1 MEPESNGLLRA
12 YVLDGQGSGKRADW
26 AAVRRWTPDD
36 GAIWIHL
43 DAPHPD
49 AVAWLRKDSGL
60 DESTCDT
67 LLAGPT
73 RPQSHAAPNGMVVI
87 LRGVNLNPSADPED
101 MISLRLW
108 VDGNRMISLSRRR
121 LKAIEDLSEDIE
133 KPGGPLDSA
142 DLMIDMAGHLLDRLA
157 PTLDA
162 LSATIDDLE
171 DKAGDVNPSEVQ
183 GTLADKRSAIIAL
196 RRYIAPQKSA
206 ISEISAMKLPIFEES
221 HHGMLRVLVERLEYS
236 VEELD
241 ELRDRTRVIQDLLAG
256 RQAETM
262 NARMFTLSIITA
274 IFLPLGLLTG
284 LLGINVGGMP
294 GASDDRGFLI
304 VCVLLGIVTIAEMVA
319 LRRMRWF

>member
-1 MEPESNGLLRA
+1 MQTESSGLLKA
-12 YVLDGQGSGKRADW
+12 FILDGRGSGQEADW
-26 AAVRRWTPDD
+26 AAVRSWKPAD
-36 GAIWIHL
+36 GPIWIHL
-43 DAPHPD
+43 DAPHPE

-60 DESTCDT
+60 DRSICDT

-73 RPQSHAAPNGMVVI
+73 RPQSHATPDGMVVI

-108 VDGNRMISLSRRR
+108 VDKHRMISLSRRR
-121 LKAIEDLSEDIE
+121 LEAITDLSEDIV

-142 DLMIDMAGHLLDRLA
+142 DLMIGMAGHLLNRLA
-157 PTLDA
+157 PTLDE
-162 LSATIDDLE
+162 LSEVIDVME
-171 DKAGDVNPSEVQ
+171 DQAGDVKPSELQ

-196 RRYIAPQKSA
+196 RRYIAPQKAA
-206 ISEISAMKLPIFEES
+206 ISEIGAMNLPIFKDS
-221 HHGMLRVLVERLEYS
+221 HHGMLRVLVERLTYS
-236 VEELD
+236 VDELD

-294 GASDDRGFLI
+294 GANDERSFLI
-304 VCVLLGIVTIAEMVA
+304 VCILLVIVTLAEMAA
-319 LRRMRWF
+319 LRRMKWF